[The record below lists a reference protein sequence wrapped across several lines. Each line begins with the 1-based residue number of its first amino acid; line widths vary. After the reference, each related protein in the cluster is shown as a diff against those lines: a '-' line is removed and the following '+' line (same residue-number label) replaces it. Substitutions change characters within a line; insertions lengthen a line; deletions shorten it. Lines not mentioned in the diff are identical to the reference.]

1 MHSSL
6 YPFRFQ
12 PIVKEKIWGGTRIA
26 RLLGRDTGPMPRCGE
41 SWEVSGLV
49 DDESVV
55 TNGFLAENNLN
66 ELLEIYLTDLV
77 GEENYEKYGLGFPL
91 LIKYIDAQDNLSVQV
106 HPDDELAQ
114 KEYGQNGKTEMWHVL
129 DAEPGSG
136 LYIGFKEKLT
146 LEQIENAVNSGA
158 LAELLRFYPVSPGD
172 TFMIPAGTV
181 HAIGKGVLLAEIQ
194 QPSDITFRLFD
205 WNRVD
210 DEGRSRELHVEE
222 ALKAIR
228 LEENLGEFKK
238 AYEPK
243 KNASI
248 SLVRSQY
255 FNVGR
260 LDLDQ
265 PWTKNLVTLDSFVI
279 YMCIDGKADMRFDGG
294 SETMNKGDV
303 LLVPADMQEIT
314 LVPAPAASLLEIYC

>member
-1 MHSSL
+1 
-6 YPFRFQ
+6 
-12 PIVKEKIWGGTRIA
+12 
-26 RLLGRDTGPMPRCGE
+26 
-41 SWEVSGLV
+41 
-49 DDESVV
+49 
-55 TNGFLAENNLN
+55 
-66 ELLEIYLTDLV
+66 
-77 GEENYEKYGLGFPL
+77 
-91 LIKYIDAQDNLSVQV
+91 
-106 HPDDELAQ
+106 
-114 KEYGQNGKTEMWHVL
+114 
-129 DAEPGSG
+129 
-136 LYIGFKEKLT
+136 
-146 LEQIENAVNSGA
+146 
-158 LAELLRFYPVSPGD
+158 
-172 TFMIPAGTV
+172 MIPAGTV

-222 ALKAIR
+222 ALKSIR
-228 LEENLGEFKK
+228 LEENLGEFKV

-243 KNASI
+243 RNAPV

-279 YMCIDGKADMRFDGG
+279 YMCIDGKAGMRFDGG
-294 SETMNKGDV
+294 SETMDKGDV

-314 LVPAPAASLLEIYC
+314 LVPAPSASLLEIYC